1 MTFTAILIA
10 SGVVALVFFL
20 WALRRDT
27 GAGELKPLD
36 LDAFLNLVDKGE
48 EDYLRANLP
57 ASVFRK
63 VQRERLRAA
72 SEYVSGVAHNAAS
85 LMRQG
90 EVARRSS
97 DPRTAEAGPRLV
109 NSASQVRLRALL
121 AQARIFFGVLL
132 PGVRLNPAGVV
143 ESYRQIADL
152 GLKLRVPAEQE
163 LRSRAG

>member
-10 SGVVALVFFL
+10 SGAVALVFFL

-57 ASVFRK
+57 PSAFRK

-90 EVARRSS
+90 EAARRSS
-97 DPRTAEAGPRLV
+97 DAATAQAGQRLV
-109 NSASQVRLRALL
+109 DRASQVRLRALL
-121 AQARIFFGVLL
+121 AQAKISFGVLL

-143 ESYRQIADL
+143 EGYRQVTDL
-152 GLKLRVPAEQE
+152 ALKLRVPAEQE
-163 LRSRAG
+163 LSSRAG